1 MQISPTFLLNSD
13 TWLQILPGLDEKSA
27 LGNVISMLMYL
38 SFIFFIFFGQK
49 IQVRIMMLEIDGTLK
64 KLEFMKNDSKGLLFK
79 TVKEIGKPTMDPT
92 ATLNRLLEQ
101 FLISPVDMDPAG
113 IVYKFDHLLDVRDAK
128 FKDDVKSIAP
138 AAEESQI
145 NNLENL
151 VEGALALNTIYR
163 IIRHFYLLGKK
174 TSSFYI
180 ILQIQMILPL
190 VMQEAEALVGAC
202 KAFSQGQPIG
212 DGIGP
217 MIISKL
223 MRDKE
228 KRRIEKD
235 MVVAETLMEGR
246 RVFLLKAEGPGGNVG
261 KPGDAIR
268 KLVEEQDG
276 KISMIVMIDAA
287 LKFEGEASGEI
298 GEGVG
303 AAIGGI
309 GTERFKIEEE
319 AQKFKIPV
327 YAMIVKESIQ
337 EAIVPMKKSIAESV
351 DKTLARINSL
361 IVERSKEGE
370 AIIIAGIGNTIGVGQ

>member
-1 MQISPTFLLNSD
+1 MQVSLTAPLNSEL
-13 TWLQILPGLDEKSA
+13 WLQVLPGLEDRSA
-27 LGNVISMLMYL
+27 LGSVISMLMYL

-49 IQVRIMMLEIDGTLK
+49 IQVRLMLLEIDGTLK
-64 KLEFMKNDSKGLLFK
+64 KLEFMKNDAKGILFK
-79 TVKEIGKPTMDPT
+79 TIKEVGKPTIDPT

-101 FLISPVDMDPAG
+101 FMISPVDMDPAG

-138 AAEESQI
+138 AADDSQV

-151 VEGALALNTIYR
+151 VEGTLALNTIYR

-212 DGIGP
+212 DGVGP
-217 MIISKL
+217 LIISRL
-223 MRDKE
+223 MRGKE
-228 KRRIEKD
+228 TRKVEKD
-235 MVVAETLMEGR
+235 IVVAETLIEGR

-268 KLVEEQDG
+268 RLVEELEG
-276 KISMIVMIDAA
+276 KISMILMIDAA
-287 LKFEGEASGEI
+287 LKFEGEDTGEI
-298 GEGVG
+298 GEGIG

-337 EAIVPMKKSIAESV
+337 EAILPMKKSIAESV
-351 DKTLARINSL
+351 DKAISRVKNL
-361 IVERSKEGE
+361 ILERSKEGD
-370 AIIIAGIGNTIGVGQ
+370 AVIVAGIGNTIGVGQ